1 MTEIPEPG
9 QERPDRPDQA
19 ERRESASPVDREF
32 IAWNETMAARHDI
45 DAYYADSHPLVRWIE
60 ERRLRALVSLASVG
74 PGEHVLE
81 VGCGAGHVL
90 ERFAGVRRTGVD
102 LSEHMLE
109 RARLRLGRNVP
120 LVRATADVLPFPDA
134 AFKTVV
140 CTELLEHVPDPAA
153 VIRELMRV
161 AGPSGRVVVSVPN
174 EGNIDRAKR
183 VAARIPGLMRIVA
196 TLAEEDNEWHLHRMD
211 RRMLEEITEGTA
223 RIAQLKRIPAPILPL
238 RYVALLRAL

>member
-1 MTEIPEPG
+1 MTETPVIGP
-9 QERPDRPDQA
+9 ERPEHRK
-19 ERRESASPVDREF
+19 SASSVDREF
-32 IAWNETMAARHDI
+32 IAWNERMVARHDI

-60 ERRLRALVSLASVG
+60 RRRLRALVSLASVG

-81 VGCGAGHVL
+81 VGCGAGHAL
-90 ERFAGVRRTGVD
+90 ERFTGVRRTGVD
-102 LSEHMLE
+102 LSVHMLE
-109 RARLRLGRNVP
+109 RARLRLGRDVP
-120 LVRATADVLPFPDA
+120 LVRATADILPFPDA
-134 AFKTVV
+134 AFEAVV

-183 VAARIPGLMRIVA
+183 AVSRTPGLRRVLT

-223 RIAQLKRIPAPILPL
+223 RIARLKRIPALLLPL